1 MVSVLTRLACRRAT
15 WLWVVSLTVAPNS
28 AGQSLETQDVRAS
41 AVTIRDADA
50 SENGFDEIDIDARFE
65 QFQRDLARD
74 LGFKPPETN
83 TRLADGER
91 SKTGLEARWEG
102 SAAHRWYQRLSGVYQ
117 QVEGLYDRIE
127 MSTRW
132 ATSGFE
138 VDPDVERVFDGKLG
152 LQIERRVAGF
162 DMGVNVDDAVEGR
175 LGFRVGGMVR
185 GYKVSFDV
193 SDVVEAGRFGFQ
205 LRRMTR

>member
-1 MVSVLTRLACRRAT
+1 MSAASRRVCRRAV
-15 WLWVVSLTVAPNS
+15 WLWGASLALVVPTS
-28 AGQSLETQDVRAS
+28 AGQSLEMQDVRAS
-41 AVTIRDADA
+41 AVTTRDTNA
-50 SENGFDEIDIDARFE
+50 SDDDFDDIDIDARFE

-74 LGFKPPETN
+74 LGFRPPKMDTP
-83 TRLADGER
+83 LAEGKR
-91 SKTGLEARWEG
+91 TKTGLEARWEG
-102 SAAHRWYQRLSGVYQ
+102 SAAHRWYERLSGVYER
-117 QVEGLYDRIE
+117 VEGLYDRIE

-162 DMGVNVDDAVEGR
+162 DMGVNVDDAVDGR
-175 LGFRVGGMVR
+175 LGFRVGGIVR

-193 SDVVEAGRFGFQ
+193 SDIVEAGRFGFQ